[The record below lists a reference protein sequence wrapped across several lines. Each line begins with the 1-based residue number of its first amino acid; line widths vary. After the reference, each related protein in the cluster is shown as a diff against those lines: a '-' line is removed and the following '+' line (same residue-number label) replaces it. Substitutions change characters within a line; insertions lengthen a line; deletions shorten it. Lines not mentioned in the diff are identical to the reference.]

1 LAKVLA
7 VLLMSLGLWG
17 CAGYHL
23 GSTGGQISGEKSIQ
37 VNPFYNR
44 TLEPRLSDAVTA
56 QLRKELQRDRT
67 FKLASQDDGD
77 IVVTGVITRYFRH
90 EMSFVPNDIVTA
102 RDYRITMTAQVT
114 ARERGTGKLLL
125 DRPVSGYTLIRM
137 GNDLVSTERQAL
149 PLLAQDLARNITGL
163 LADGSW

>member
-1 LAKVLA
+1 
-7 VLLMSLGLWG
+7 
-17 CAGYHL
+17 
-23 GSTGGQISGEKSIQ
+23 
-37 VNPFYNR
+37 
-44 TLEPRLSDAVTA
+44 LSDAVTA